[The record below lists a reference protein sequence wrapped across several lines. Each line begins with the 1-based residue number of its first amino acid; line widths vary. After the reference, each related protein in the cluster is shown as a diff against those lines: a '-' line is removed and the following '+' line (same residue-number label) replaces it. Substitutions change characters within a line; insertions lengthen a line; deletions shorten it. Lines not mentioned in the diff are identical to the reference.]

1 MSCIAFMSYVKFN
14 SLNHMVPMVHEP
26 RGENVVVWE
35 LPDSFGDPIDVE
47 GNFAVNSRK
56 VDVTTI

>member
-1 MSCIAFMSYVKFN
+1 
-14 SLNHMVPMVHEP
+14 MVPMVHEP
-26 RGENVVVWE
+26 RGENVVVRE